1 MAELADAEDLKS
13 STPRVYGFE
22 PRSGYYKTMSST
34 TNEAFNKAW
43 AAWKAHK
50 MKCAGCK
57 SKNVCDTGAI
67 LRDAT
72 LRTVRVA
79 KYVEG

>member
-13 STPRVYGFE
+13 STLRVYGFE

-57 SKNVCDTGAI
+57 SKNVD
-67 LRDAT
+67 RKS
-72 LRTVRVA
+72 VV
-79 KYVEG
+79 

>member
-1 MAELADAEDLKS
+1 
-13 STPRVYGFE
+13 
-22 PRSGYYKTMSST
+22 MSST

-57 SKNVCDTGAI
+57 SKNVCDTGVI

-72 LRTVRVA
+72 LRTVRLA